1 MSIDEHI
8 ENLFDEPDKVL
19 DGEKKK
25 ITLDDLN
32 SLNIIINDSDCSN
45 SFMNAICEDLIEK
58 GLKFQYSNNENN
70 FTTDH
75 AVIISLDQQ
84 YISGPKMAI
93 LAPYKNGRNDKSD
106 QLVLAANAAF
116 QNVGVES
123 VGIYC
128 GKKGFK
134 KTEYNSIATRIPSST
149 EDAIKDNETSFV
161 DVCFGTKTPT
171 VEQVSQGIIGTLIR
185 FCAYDDEKYNDN
197 NDFIY
202 RTESND
208 TIDGVIRMMDTTLN
222 QVSAINA
229 LPDVLTADVAII
241 NPVSTTFDC
250 FNKDVNYH
258 LGSDEK
264 TSSFKH

>member
-45 SFMNAICEDLIEK
+45 AFMNAICENLIEK

-106 QLVLAANAAF
+106 QLALAANAAF
-116 QNVGVES
+116 QNVGVET

-128 GKKGFK
+128 GKKGFR
-134 KTEYNSIATRIPSST
+134 KTEHNSIATRIP
-149 EDAIKDNETSFV
+149 
-161 DVCFGTKTPT
+161 
-171 VEQVSQGIIGTLIR
+171 
-185 FCAYDDEKYNDN
+185 N
-197 NDFIY
+197 N
-202 RTESND
+202 
-208 TIDGVIRMMDTTLN
+208 L
-222 QVSAINA
+222 
-229 LPDVLTADVAII
+229 
-241 NPVSTTFDC
+241 
-250 FNKDVNYH
+250 H
-258 LGSDEK
+258 LHRIFYELSIL
-264 TSSFKH
+264 SPLV